1 MTQLVKNPAGMQ
13 EIWVRFLGWEDSLEK
28 GKATHSSILAWPV
41 LQRVGHDWATF
52 TDSLNLIEVWSGLN
66 LGFLFPVP
74 GQLGWPN
81 LPVCLGLR
89 SFLERGMF
97 RAQDGSEQ
105 MWCWIILHLCVNQN
119 KGIPTSLGDH
129 ALANRARPGSSQ
141 LILSSRSPGWG
152 QNLNT
157 VYCRLDARV
166 KWEKRLWSNGILNF
180 VNSEI

>member
-1 MTQLVKNPAGMQ
+1 MG
-13 EIWVRFLGWEDSLEK
+13 
-28 GKATHSSILAWPV
+28 

-66 LGFLFPVP
+66 LGSLFPVP
-74 GQLGWPN
+74 GQLGWLN

-89 SFLERGMF
+89 SFLEWRMF

-105 MWCWIILHLCVNQN
+105 IWCWPILHLCVNQH
-119 KGIPTSLGDH
+119 KGVPTSLGELAVPVH
-129 ALANRARPGSSQ
+129 ALASGARPDSSQ
-141 LILSSRSPGWG
+141 LILSCRSSGWG

-157 VYCRLDARV
+157 VHCRLDARV
-166 KWEKRLWSNGILNF
+166 KWEKCLWSNGILHF